1 MCKRSFPCGKRI
13 CRQWPARKP
22 DHQLYSKRQM
32 DHFIT
37 QLIILAPPLLF
48 ALTFHEFAHGF
59 VAYRLGDPTARDAG
73 RLTLNPL
80 KHLDPLGT
88 IAFFFI
94 KFGWAKPVPVNPSYF
109 KNPKKDMLWV
119 ALAGPATNLL
129 VAIASAILTKGVWML
144 ANILPYSAMAEAIL
158 VPLNEML
165 IASVWI
171 NLVLCIFNFLPIPPL
186 DGSRI
191 LMGLLPDN
199 LALSYMR
206 VERFGF
212 IIILVLAFSGLLS
225 KVIVPIIS
233 FANSLLLS

>member
-1 MCKRSFPCGKRI
+1 MNN
-13 CRQWPARKP
+13 
-22 DHQLYSKRQM
+22 
-32 DHFIT
+32 FIT
-37 QLIILAPPLLF
+37 ELLLLAPPLLF
-48 ALTFHEFAHGF
+48 ALTLHEFAHGF
-59 VAYRLGDPTARDAG
+59 VAYRLGDPTAKAAG

-94 KFGWAKPVPVNPSYF
+94 KIGWAKPVPVNAGYF

-119 ALAGPATNLL
+119 ALAGPATNLIL
-129 VAIASAILTKGVWML
+129 AIVSAVLTKGVWLL
-144 ANILPYSAMAEAIL
+144 ATILPYSTATEAIL
-158 VPLNEML
+158 VPLNAML

-191 LMGLLPDN
+191 LTGLLPDQM
-199 LALSYMR
+199 ALSYMR
-206 VERFGF
+206 LERFGF
-212 IIILVLAFSGLLS
+212 IIIIVLAFSGLLS
-225 KVIVPIIS
+225 KAIVPIIS